1 MSYENFYVQ
10 TKLSKSIQAGLFA
23 GIVSTLACLTFDLVF
38 RSITMFS
45 ISPAIIN
52 VATIIFA
59 SLIVLFTSGIIYYVL
74 TTYLKKTGEV
84 IYLAVFIILTVV
96 CINVALHFQRS
107 TDAHSLLQ
115 FRELLLGIVIITGL
129 ATFFVPFLT
138 KHETVF

>member
-1 MSYENFYVQ
+1 
-10 TKLSKSIQAGLFA
+10 
-23 GIVSTLACLTFDLVF
+23 
-38 RSITMFS
+38 MFS

-107 TDAHSLLQ
+107 TDAHSLIQ